1 MVKGRNR
8 EVSQKIIAII
18 WTGGDGGFGQ
28 DHGGRSGKKWQILVV
43 FFFIF
48 FKFYCSGFCHT
59 LK

>member
-28 DHGGRSGKKWQILVV
+28 DHGGRSGKKWQILVA
-43 FFFIF
+43 F
-48 FKFYCSGFCHT
+48 
-59 LK
+59 LRQNQ

>member
-43 FFFIF
+43 FFLYFLNFIVV
-48 FKFYCSGFCHT
+48 GFVIH
-59 LK
+59 